1 MAPPTSSNRTVAI
14 VWQPT
19 GCVKRRA
26 AALFVCTGRVKL
38 RCVAVVDGG
47 GGAWWGRIVLRLGK
61 IAVTVEGY
69 TEVLDD
75 ITREAAGRRL
85 AVGENSQLVGQR
97 HLVIFG
103 VTG

>member
-1 MAPPTSSNRTVAI
+1 
-14 VWQPT
+14 
-19 GCVKRRA
+19 
-26 AALFVCTGRVKL
+26 
-38 RCVAVVDGG
+38 
-47 GGAWWGRIVLRLGK
+47 
-61 IAVTVEGY
+61 VEGY